1 MKKLL
6 FTLALVIASATA
18 ANAQF
23 GLTAGYL
30 HQTSTARTGETSREA
45 SYNGGFAGLEFNIP
59 LIGEISLVPGVNLSF
74 LLSGTD
80 EISLFSLPYRGQY
93 RDININVPVELRYDF
108 DLASDADFFVYAGP
122 TLSYGLSAK
131 FMYKSLLSGASTA
144 DLYGDKY
151 SRINLGVNFGFGF
164 VVFDNIQGKIGY
176 TLGLLDRNKAD
187 DVKLK
192 TSFLSLG
199 VAYLF

>member
-1 MKKLL
+1 
-6 FTLALVIASATA
+6 
-18 ANAQF
+18 
-23 GLTAGYL
+23 
-30 HQTSTARTGETSREA
+30 
-45 SYNGGFAGLEFNIP
+45 
-59 LIGEISLVPGVNLSF
+59 
-74 LLSGTD
+74 
-80 EISLFSLPYRGQY
+80 
-93 RDININVPVELRYDF
+93 
-108 DLASDADFFVYAGP
+108 
-122 TLSYGLSAK
+122 
-131 FMYKSLLSGASTA
+131 MYKSLLSGESTA